1 MSKKRS
7 KVWEHY
13 SSQDNKLHC
22 IHCMRN
28 ISTKGGSTANLFRHL
43 RLKHPELAG
52 SLPITLPPKRSSTIL
67 IVEPSEPTSVLKK
80 VRISKSESMSL
91 GGRFWSE
98 K

>member
-13 SSQDNKLHC
+13 SSQDDKLHC

-43 RLKHPELAG
+43 RLKHPKLVG
-52 SLPITLPPKRSSTIL
+52 STLPIALAPKRASTIL
-67 IVEPSEPTSVLKK
+67 IVEPSEPTNDVLQK
-80 VRISKSESMSL
+80 VKISKSDSF
-91 GGRFWSE
+91 GGRF
-98 K
+98 